1 MPLLLL
7 TDPDGTSRSKSE
19 NPTYCWQVAAA
30 RPLC

>member
-7 TDPDGTSRSKSE
+7 TDPSRSKSE

>member
-7 TDPDGTSRSKSE
+7 TDPDGTSSSKSE
-19 NPTYCWQVAAA
+19 NPAYCWQVAAA

>member
-7 TDPDGTSRSKSE
+7 TDPDGTSRSESG
-19 NPTYCWQVAAA
+19 NPTYRWQVAAA